1 MKRIGKT
8 DCKDQA
14 CCSRACRAKMPRT
27 TYPPYDAAAA
37 KAKRLAALKE
47 LDQRK
52 RGTFTPH
59 DDGIPAELKQA
70 DREARAEG

>member
-1 MKRIGKT
+1 
-8 DCKDQA
+8 
-14 CCSRACRAKMPRT
+14 MPRT